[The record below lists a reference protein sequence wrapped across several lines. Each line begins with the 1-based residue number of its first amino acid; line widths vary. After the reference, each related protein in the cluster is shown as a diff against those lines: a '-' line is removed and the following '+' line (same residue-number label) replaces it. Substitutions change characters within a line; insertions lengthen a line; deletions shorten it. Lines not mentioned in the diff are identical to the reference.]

1 MADVKISALSA
12 AAALTGAEQV
22 PVVQSGVT
30 VRTTAQDIA
39 DLAAGGVT
47 SVNGLTGAVTLSV
60 EGTIIPANNSS
71 CLIYSN
77 ASGFADTLPEWGVSA
92 NGGFNFIKTLEPDDN
107 NGMTYNNFSFGF
119 EPLQD
124 SPDEVW
130 NINNYFLDMDPTSTG
145 FSFGS
150 NGESVVFCPVTV
162 NAQGTGD
169 LGAFSYFKNN
179 FTVGNGTDPFE
190 WKGMGYAF
198 GFGQIN
204 DNITLIGSMQGYGF
218 QWNMSSGAICSP
230 TNTQAIAFYDFCN
243 VACAWDATWTSF
255 QSAPN
260 IAEITTNHNYNA
272 FTSSPT
278 IGLLSGNSGYYGLV
292 ISPTMTSYT
301 GTGSFSGI
309 NINPQTSS
317 VHSAQAIYASMDSV
331 TTYAGTPATLTEQDL
346 TFTVTGV
353 GTGGNAASLEYTS
366 GGTAGSEV
374 VSNTGLAFSV
384 QIQSGVSTATQIK
397 AALDAYPT
405 FFTNVTTTIS
415 GVGGNA
421 QTTFGPTSF
430 AGGTDAGNRKIAYLD
445 GDVEITGSLTF
456 GGALSIGKLNAFYSQ
471 ALVTSGGGAPAGVH
485 SLVSSMT
492 LADNLSVTGADTIGV
507 NTAAL
512 IEIGDNSSVATG
524 FLGLASLALPAVVKL
539 GLNSTID
546 RASGATFAISMDAT
560 AGAGSSIGVLDLCR
574 AIAIPNGITSIT
586 ALRGYTLDLP
596 FGDPGVTTHGVYIS
610 PTSAYNYMSRSLVI
624 GTQDTT
630 TNDSCGLE
638 LVATDKAVR
647 LSVLTTV
654 QRDALTAL
662 KGMIIFNDDT
672 NVLETYDGSAWI

>member
-12 AAALTGAEQV
+12 AGALGGTEQV
-22 PVVQSGVT
+22 PIVQGGVT
-30 VRTTAQDIA
+30 VRTTTQDIA
-39 DLAAGGVT
+39 DLAGAHAPTYAEINAALALPASVFLASNSSSEVVGLTDWGVT
-47 SVNGLTGAVTLSV
+47 ADFGLNL
-60 EGTIIPANNSS
+60 
-71 CLIYSN
+71 
-77 ASGFADTLPEWGVSA
+77 
-92 NGGFNFIKTLEPDDN
+92 IKTINPDDENGNTFN
-107 NGMTYNNFSFGF
+107 NYSIGF
-119 EPLQD
+119 EPLQN

-130 NINNYFLDMDPTSTG
+130 SVSNYYYNIDPTSTG
-145 FSFGS
+145 FSFGI
-150 NGESVVFCPVTV
+150 NGESVIHAPVTV
-162 NAQGTGD
+162 NAQGSGD
-169 LGAFSYFKNN
+169 LGAFTYFKNN
-179 FTVGNGTDPFE
+179 FTVGNGTDPFD

-204 DNITLIGSMQGYGF
+204 DNVTLIGAMQGYGF
-218 QWNMSSGAICSP
+218 QWNMSAGAICGP
-230 TNTQAIAFYDFCN
+230 TNTQANAFYDFCN

-260 IAEITTNHNYNA
+260 IAEITTNHNYNG
-272 FTSSPT
+272 FVSSPN
-278 IGLLSGNSGYYGLV
+278 IDLLSGNSGYYGLV
-292 ISPTMTSYT
+292 ISPAITSYT
-301 GTGSFSGI
+301 GTGAFNGI

-346 TFTVTGV
+346 TFTVTGI
-353 GTGGNAASLEYTS
+353 GTGGNAASLEYTP
-366 GGTAGSEV
+366 GGTAGAEV
-374 VSNTGLAFSV
+374 VSNVGLAFSV

-405 FFTNVTTTIS
+405 FLINVVTTIS

-492 LADNLSVTGADTIGV
+492 LGNSLSVTGADTIGV

-512 IEIGDNSSVATG
+512 IEIGDNSSVATS
-524 FLGLASLALPAVVKL
+524 FIGLAALALPAVVKL

-546 RASGATFAISMDAT
+546 RASGSTFAISMDAT
-560 AGAGSSIGVLDLCR
+560 AGAGSSIGILDLCR

-586 ALRGYTLDLP
+586 NLRGYTLDLP

-610 PTSAYNYMSRSLVI
+610 PTTAYNYMSRSLVI

-630 TNDSCGLE
+630 TNDSCGFE

-647 LSVLTTV
+647 LSVLTTAE
-654 QRDALTAL
+654 RNALTPL

-672 NVLETYDGSAWI
+672 NVLETYDGSTWI